1 MLNALRKCPSSMYMG
16 NLKDCIDCNLRDLY
30 PHDCVFKVWI
40 LNSCTS
46 RTWVH
51 FVALLFVFLN
61 VWNCKC
67 FSKDGHASEAV
78 CGRRSCFT
86 ARHEAVGDHAL
97 SNTAVVHRVGVD
109 AGWEQPG
116 VQRSRCG
123 EVIRPETLACDAY
136 CTMLFDRVIHSP
148 GSRGGVF
155 TYSSALYIL
164 LVHCPV
170 DQFLGFS
177 WENIYH
183 SAIYFLV
190 GGTVC
195 SYVCIQESTL
205 QCNVTMCHFVCP
217 CCCYAVAWC
226 VSLPECLAA
235 ATAAHLCDVL
245 CWSSYHAVS

>member
-1 MLNALRKCPSSMYMG
+1 
-16 NLKDCIDCNLRDLY
+16 
-30 PHDCVFKVWI
+30 VFSG
-40 LNSCTS
+40 L
-46 RTWVH
+46 
-51 FVALLFVFLN
+51 VAGR
-61 VWNCKC
+61 W
-67 FSKDGHASEAV
+67 S
-78 CGRRSCFT
+78 GRRHWPVMLTVRCS
-86 ARHEAVGDHAL
+86 
-97 SNTAVVHRVGVD
+97 SI
-109 AGWEQPG
+109 GW
-116 VQRSRCG
+116 S
-123 EVIRPETLACDAY
+123 THLA
-136 CTMLFDRVIHSP
+136 H
-148 GSRGGVF
+148 GGGVF